1 MIIVKSKGHFYS
13 KAIIL
18 IKYTLAHM
26 TVMIKTLS
34 SEDRRAESLANL
46 QLTKQTA
53 L

>member
-1 MIIVKSKGHFYS
+1 MIIVKSKGHFYP

-18 IKYTLAHM
+18 IKRTLVHM
-26 TVMIKTLS
+26 TMMMKTLP

-46 QLTKQTA
+46 QLAKPTA

>member
-18 IKYTLAHM
+18 IQCTLAHM
-26 TVMIKTLS
+26 TMMMKMLP
-34 SEDRRAESLANL
+34 SEDRRAESLVNL
-46 QLTKQTA
+46 QLAKQTA